1 MKKFK
6 EIFEKKDR
14 RSVIQKEIDRLEN
27 EIEGMDPSMDAYKS
41 RLEALKA
48 LRELRASDK
57 KKPINLE
64 WLKAVMPALL
74 SAGVSFLEVYM
85 ILNFEEEGKFFGTK
99 AMSFLKKP

>member
-6 EIFEKKDR
+6 EIFEKKDK

-27 EIEGMDPSMDAYKS
+27 EMEGMDPSMDAYKS

-57 KKPINLE
+57 KKPMNLE

>member
-1 MKKFK
+1 MKNFK

-27 EIEGMDPSMDAYKS
+27 EMEGMDPSMDAYKS

-57 KKPINLE
+57 KKPMNLE

>member
-27 EIEGMDPSMDAYKS
+27 EMEGMDPSMDAYKS

-57 KKPINLE
+57 KKPMNLE

>member
-6 EIFEKKDR
+6 EMFEKKDR

-27 EIEGMDPSMDAYKS
+27 EMEGMDPSMDAYKS

-48 LRELRASDK
+48 LRELRVSDK
-57 KKPINLE
+57 KKTMNLE

>member
-27 EIEGMDPSMDAYKS
+27 EMEGMDPSIDAYKS

-48 LRELRASDK
+48 LRELKASDK
-57 KKPINLE
+57 RKPMNLE
-64 WLKAVMPALL
+64 WLKAIMPALL

>member
-1 MKKFK
+1 MKNFK
-6 EIFEKKDR
+6 EIFEKKDK

-27 EIEGMDPSMDAYKS
+27 EMEGMDPSMDAYKS

-57 KKPINLE
+57 KKPMNLE

>member
-57 KKPINLE
+57 KKPMNLE

-85 ILNFEEEGKFFGTK
+85 ILNFEEEGKFFGTR
-99 AMSFLKKP
+99 ALSFLKKP

>member
-1 MKKFK
+1 MKFK

-27 EIEGMDPSMDAYKS
+27 EMEGMDPSMDAYKS

-57 KKPINLE
+57 KKPMNLE

>member
-6 EIFEKKDR
+6 EIFEKKDG

-27 EIEGMDPSMDAYKS
+27 EMEGMDPSMDAYKS

-57 KKPINLE
+57 KKTMNLE

>member
-27 EIEGMDPSMDAYKS
+27 EMEGMDPSMDAYKS

-48 LRELRASDK
+48 LRELRVSDK
-57 KKPINLE
+57 KKTMNLE

>member
-27 EIEGMDPSMDAYKS
+27 EMEGMDPSMDAYKS

-57 KKPINLE
+57 KKPMNLE
-64 WLKAVMPALL
+64 WLKAVMPSLL

>member
-57 KKPINLE
+57 KKPMNLE

>member
-14 RSVIQKEIDRLEN
+14 RSVVQKEIDRLEN

-57 KKPINLE
+57 KKPMNLE

>member
-27 EIEGMDPSMDAYKS
+27 EMEGMDPSMDAYKS